1 MRRDGGDVSHAKL
14 ARVKHA
20 SPMKQEPTE
29 VILQD
34 EYLEER
40 RRNPRSIMGRWP
52 MVFRVAKEG
61 RGGCQCTGHP
71 VRRPFSQSSLD
82 ETVGVRVRIEE

>member
-1 MRRDGGDVSHAKL
+1 
-14 ARVKHA
+14 
-20 SPMKQEPTE
+20 MKQEPTE

-61 RGGCQCTGHP
+61 RGGCQIGPFFSGDAP
-71 VRRPFSQSSLD
+71 VEGKGRPI
-82 ETVGVRVRIEE
+82 VRWVP